1 MRVSRRLQDDDVQAC
16 AAGIMSTGRRVLL
29 LVAIAAAVVAATM
42 LWRSISKPAPEAP
55 ATPPAASVPGKPNTA
70 AAPPEPAIKHPLEG
84 LAAAPL
90 AAADIGTALA
100 DLLGRKAL
108 VSFFQ
113 LDEFPRR
120 FVATVDNLGRSYAPP
135 MLWPIHPTAGRFTV
149 EERDGGPVISAD
161 NSLRYMP
168 LVLLAEAVDTAGAVD
183 LYIRLYPLLQQAY
196 EELGYP
202 KRYFND
208 RLIEVID
215 LLLVTP
221 DAAYPMK
228 VRLTEVK
235 GSVPSVRPWVRYEL
249 ADPALESLSAG
260 QKILLRVGPVNQRRL
275 KAKLAGMRQEL
286 LKRVAPR

>member
-1 MRVSRRLQDDDVQAC
+1 
-16 AAGIMSTGRRVLL
+16 MSTGRRVLL
-29 LVAIAAAVVAATM
+29 VIAIAAAVAGATM
-42 LWRSISKPAPEAP
+42 LWRSISKHAPEAP
-55 ATPPAASVPGKPNTA
+55 ASPPAASVPSNTNTV

-84 LAAAPL
+84 LAAAPPL
-90 AAADIGTALA
+90 ATADIGTALA
-100 DLLGRKAL
+100 GLLGRQAL

-135 MLWPIHPTAGRFTV
+135 MLWPIHPTAGRFMV
-149 EERDGGPVISAD
+149 EENDSGPVIGAD
-161 NSLRYMP
+161 NSLRYTP
-168 LVLLAEAVDTAGAVD
+168 LVLLAEAVDTASALD
-183 LYIRLYPLLQQAY
+183 LYIRLYPLLQRAY

-215 LLLVTP
+215 RLLVTP
-221 DAAYPMK
+221 DAAYPVK

-275 KAKLAGMRQEL
+275 KAKLAGIRQEL
-286 LKRVAPR
+286 IKRVTPR

>member
-1 MRVSRRLQDDDVQAC
+1 MRDDDVRAC
-16 AAGIMSTGRRVLL
+16 TAEIMSTGRRVLL
-29 LVAIAAAVVAATM
+29 VVAIAAAVVGATM

-55 ATPPAASVPGKPNTA
+55 ASPPAASVPSNTNTVATPPAPTIKYPLEAPA
-70 AAPPEPAIKHPLEG
+70 AAP
-84 LAAAPL
+84 PL

-100 DLLGRKAL
+100 GLLGRQAL

-135 MLWPIHPTAGRFTV
+135 MLWPIHPTAGRFIV
-149 EERDGGPVISAD
+149 EENDSGPFIGAD
-161 NSLRYMP
+161 NSLRYTP
-168 LVLLAEAVDTAGAVD
+168 LVLLAEAVDTASALD
-183 LYIRLYPLLQQAY
+183 LYIRLYPMLQRAY

-215 LLLVTP
+215 QLLATP
-221 DAAYPMK
+221 DAAYPLK

-235 GSVPSVRPWVRYEL
+235 GPVPSVRPWVRYEL

-275 KAKLAGMRQEL
+275 KAKLAGIRQEL
-286 LKRVAPR
+286 IKRVTPR